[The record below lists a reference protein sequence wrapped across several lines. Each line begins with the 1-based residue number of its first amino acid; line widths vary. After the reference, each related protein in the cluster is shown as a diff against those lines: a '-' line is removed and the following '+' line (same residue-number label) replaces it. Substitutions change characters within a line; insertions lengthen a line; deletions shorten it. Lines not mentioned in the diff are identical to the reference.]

1 MSLRPSLRLLA
12 KPLPSTMTNWDNGFA
27 AAYSGLV
34 YTPTVVELGIMIGI
48 FALGVFSL
56 LAGLRYLPLQPTDKT
71 E

>member
-1 MSLRPSLRLLA
+1 
-12 KPLPSTMTNWDNGFA
+12 MTNWDNGFA

-48 FALGVFSL
+48 FALGVFIL